1 MWIWGLIIGKK
12 ISSFCHITDLQFV
25 CQITQYWLIGKDVYK
40 GRPNTE
46 RWVAACREY
55 LAPYFDIVYKPVYD
69 IAKAGTMTAE
79 LDL

>member
-1 MWIWGLIIGKK
+1 MLMHCYV
-12 ISSFCHITDLQFV
+12 SPDLQFL
-25 CQITQYWLIGKDVYK
+25 CQITQYWLIGKDLYK

-55 LAPYFDIVYKPVYD
+55 LAPHFDAVYQPVYD
-69 IAKAGTMTAE
+69 TAKAGTLTKDLQ